1 MGITELKEAYI
12 PKGERKREGKG
23 VKNGYY
29 RDKRRIY
36 TKRRE
41 RKRTERCWKWVY
53 IRIENSYIPKSVL
66 VKNAKDVQSMKIR
79 IRVNKDT

>member
-1 MGITELKEAYI
+1 MGIIETKEEYI
-12 PKGERKREGKG
+12 PKGERKREGTG

-29 RDKRRIY
+29 RGKRRIY

-53 IRIENSYIPKSVL
+53 MNRRFIYTQKCVSKERKRCAKYENT
-66 VKNAKDVQSMKIR
+66 N
-79 IRVNKDT
+79 TCE